1 MSKQRGFNHPYN
13 CMSKQLHAV
22 NIPAVHIES
31 ASVVKLKNA
40 QKIIHFSSYNV
51 ATGIWILD
59 I

>member
-51 ATGIWILD
+51 ATGI
-59 I
+59 